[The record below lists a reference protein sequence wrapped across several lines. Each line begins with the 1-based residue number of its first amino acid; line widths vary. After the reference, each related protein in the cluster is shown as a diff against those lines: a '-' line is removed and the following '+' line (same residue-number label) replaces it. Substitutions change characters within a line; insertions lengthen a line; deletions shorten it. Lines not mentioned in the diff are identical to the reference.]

1 LPATCQAL
9 SAVVLSVTLAGIL
22 GAVLAPDKG
31 SATLPI
37 AAMVVGTA
45 IASIPA
51 SMMMRRLGRRAGFMI
66 GAAFGIAGSVLAA
79 SALQQD
85 DLPTRSR

>member
-1 LPATCQAL
+1 MITGGRKVALLATSQALAL

-31 SATLPI
+31 LATLPI
-37 AAMVVGTA
+37 AVMVVGTA

-51 SMMMRRLGRRAGFMI
+51 SMLMRQLG
-66 GAAFGIAGSVLAA
+66 
-79 SALQQD
+79 
-85 DLPTRSR
+85 